1 MSKRSYG
8 FGIIGCGMISR
19 FHAQAIAEMNGG
31 HLECVFDT
39 IPESAS
45 RFADEV
51 NCVAYSDLKKF
62 LKHPGLDIV
71 TIATP
76 SGSHMKP
83 VIAAA
88 NAGKHIICEK
98 PLEIKLERI
107 DKMIAACRKNKV
119 VLAGVFQRRFFEAS
133 MKAKAAIDK
142 GRLGKMQMA
151 DSYVK
156 WFRTQE
162 YYDSGAWRGT
172 WEMDG
177 GGALM
182 NQSIHG
188 VDLLLHLAGDVKSVC
203 AYAGTKNHKRIK
215 VEDIA
220 VAILKFKNGAMGV
233 MEGSTNCFSNDGH
246 PLEVQLC
253 GSDGS
258 IFIKDDKLS
267 AWDFRKKFKAD
278 EQIMKDLGAKAG
290 AVAVGA
296 TDPTA
301 IDYVPHKLNF
311 EAAVKA
317 IRAGKNPAIDGK
329 EARKSV
335 ELILAIYKSAA
346 SGGKEVELPLK
357 KSPTIK
363 KF

>member
-1 MSKRSYG
+1 MAKKSYG

-19 FHAQAIAEMNGG
+19 FHAKAIAEMRGG
-31 HLECVFDT
+31 HLECVYDRV
-39 IPESAS
+39 PQSAMQ
-45 RFADEV
+45 FGDEV
-51 NCVAYSDLKKF
+51 ACPAYNDLKKF
-62 LKHPGLDIV
+62 LRHPGLDIV

-76 SGSHMKP
+76 SGSHMEP
-83 VIAAA
+83 ALAAA

-98 PLEIKLERI
+98 PIEIKLERI

-119 VLAGVFQRRFFEAS
+119 VLAGVFQRRFYEATK
-133 MKAKAAIDK
+133 KAKDAVDR
-142 GRLGKMQMA
+142 GRLGKLQMA

-156 WFRTQE
+156 WYRTQE

-188 VDLLLHLAGDVKSVC
+188 IDLLLHLAGDVKSVQ
-203 AYAGTKNHKRIK
+203 AYAATRNHKRIK

-233 MEGSTNCFSNDGH
+233 IEGSTSCFSNAGH

-258 IFIKDDKLS
+258 IFIKDDKL
-267 AWDFRKKFKAD
+267 AVWDFRRKLKSD
-278 EQIMKDLGAKAG
+278 EGVMKRLGGAG
-290 AVAVGA
+290 GGGVGA
-296 TDPTA
+296 ADPTA

-317 IRAGKNPAIDGK
+317 IDAGENPAIDGS
-329 EARKSV
+329 EARRSV
-335 ELILAIYKSAA
+335 ELILAIYQSALN
-346 SGGKEVELPLK
+346 GGKEVTLPLK
-357 KSPTIK
+357 KSPILK